1 MNINIVSP
9 NDYWQIHQLR
19 DYCFPNKYTG
29 ARRDDFHYWIEHS
42 TTLGAYDDKKVVG
55 QLLILPLNMTVHGVH
70 YKMGGIGFVAT
81 YPEYRQQGI
90 MKRLM
95 TEALKK
101 MRDNG
106 QTISVLAP
114 YSVSFYRYF
123 GWELFF
129 EKLHYTIPQAG
140 FPDLGK
146 QLDVVKRMSFEW
158 LDPDLFQAIK
168 GFHNAM
174 AIVQNG
180 GMVRDDAW
188 WKRIERRSPES
199 HFAAYF
205 QEGHLEGYI
214 RYAIQQGTF
223 EVQDFIVTNHL
234 AEQAIWRYITSHA
247 ASVSSITGVT
257 SNHYPF
263 GFYFKE
269 PQFKKEVIQ
278 DVMVRV
284 VDVYAFMQ
292 QYPWREID
300 DILTIRIEDSFCHW
314 NAHVYQINKNGHV
327 SIIETNSTVTMHML
341 TLPIN
346 LFSAMMVGYL
356 TVKEAIVYANQPIV
370 EKIIDQ
376 WQRALPTEKPA
387 FYEYF

>member
-55 QLLILPLNMTVHGVH
+55 QLLILPLNMTVHGVQ

-90 MKRLM
+90 VKKLM
-95 TEALKK
+95 TEALQK
-101 MRDNG
+101 MRDIG

-129 EKLHYTIPQAG
+129 EKLHYTIPQAN

-158 LDPDLFQAIK
+158 LDSDLFQGIK
-168 GFHNAM
+168 EFHNAM
-174 AIVQNG
+174 AIVQHG

-188 WKRIERRSPES
+188 WKRIERRSPDS

-205 QEGHLEGYI
+205 QDGHLEGYI
-214 RYAIQQGTF
+214 RYAIRQGTF
-223 EVQDFIVTNHL
+223 EVQDFIVTNHI

-247 ASVSSITGVT
+247 ASVSNITGVT

-269 PQFKKEVIQ
+269 PQFKKEVVQ
-278 DVMVRV
+278 DVMIRV

-292 QYPWREID
+292 QYPWGDIN
-300 DILTIRIEDSFCHW
+300 DILTIRIEDSVCHW
-314 NAHVYQINKNGHV
+314 NEHVYQINKNGHV
-327 SIIETNSTVTMHML
+327 SIIETNSTDTMHML

-356 TVKEAIVYANQPIV
+356 SVKEAVIYANQPI
-370 EKIIDQ
+370 EKKMIDH
-376 WQRALPTEKPA
+376 WQRALPSEKPA